1 MKQEHI
7 SQRNDA
13 GTTTTTTYDTRTYQ
27 PKK

>member
-1 MKQEHI
+1 MIQEHI

-13 GTTTTTTYDTRTYQ
+13 GTITTTTYETRTYQ

>member
-13 GTTTTTTYDTRTYQ
+13 GTITTTTYETITYQ

>member
-13 GTTTTTTYDTRTYQ
+13 GTITITTYDTRTYQ